1 MTSYL
6 LGVAAVLLLV
16 AFIVEMLRRGI
27 LREKFAALWLL
38 VAFILLVL
46 VAWPNALIWTAEKFG
61 FVSPVNLVFS
71 LGLVLLAGVAV
82 QLSFEVSKLEE
93 RTRRQA
99 EDFALLR
106 MELEELVDR
115 IGRE

>member
-16 AFIVEMLRRGI
+16 TFIVEMLRRGI

-46 VAWPNALIWTAEKFG
+46 VVWPNALIWTAEHLG

-71 LGLVLLAGVAV
+71 LGLVLLAGVSV

-93 RTRRQA
+93 RTRRRA

-115 IGRE
+115 IGGE